1 MGTDG
6 QQVMQDDDRGDG
18 WVTLAEAA
26 GLLGVSVDTIRR
38 RLRKGAFEAQQVPTQ
53 HGPAWMVRLGDVPT
67 VLPTGSS
74 TPRQDATTLEL
85 VHLVGRLQE
94 ENRNLAG
101 QLGYVQAKL
110 HQAEDTIRALEAPR
124 SHQTATDARE
134 TAEGLGLP
142 SAPSEPPW
150 EPSPAPMPILP
161 QPNGGSPWWRRW
173 WRLWSGSEDDRP
185 RRPSLPPHG

>member
-124 SHQTATDARE
+124 SHQTPTAGRE
-134 TAEGLGLP
+134 TAEAP
-142 SAPSEPPW
+142 DPPSEPSELIPAA
-150 EPSPAPMPILP
+150 SPVPQPIP
-161 QPNGGSPWWRRW
+161 PEPNGGSPWWRRW
-173 WRLWSGSEDDRP
+173 WAALSVP
-185 RRPSLPPHG
+185 